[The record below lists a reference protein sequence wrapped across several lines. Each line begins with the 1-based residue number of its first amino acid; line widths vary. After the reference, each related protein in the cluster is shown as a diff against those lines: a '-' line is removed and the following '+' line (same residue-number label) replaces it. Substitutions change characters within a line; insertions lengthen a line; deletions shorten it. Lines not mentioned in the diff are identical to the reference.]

1 MQTFTYMSDKAL
13 AATIVALPDSYKMAL
28 NPSDVKALTKTLT
41 SVYGEYDFWPW
52 LLDAK
57 RNMVLSRPAMGDLLW
72 ACQEAWR
79 EHDDEWAGD
88 FASSIAAT
96 VDVEMV

>member
-1 MQTFTYMSDKAL
+1 MQSFTYMSDEAL
-13 AATIVALPDSYKMAL
+13 AATIVALPDHYPMTL
-28 NPSDVKALTKTLT
+28 NPTDVAGLRQVLTT
-41 SVYGEYDFWPW
+41 VYGGWDNWPAN
-52 LLDAK
+52 LDAK
-57 RNMVLSRPAMGDLLW
+57 RDLLLARPDMGDLLW

-96 VDVEMV
+96 VDIEMV